1 MNVSDTAMKRILP
14 FLAAGA
20 VFSLPA
26 SAAEVR
32 VELGRLSVPDVPVE
46 FRALAHLPG

>member
-1 MNVSDTAMKRILP
+1 MNASVPAMKRILP

-20 VFSLPA
+20 ALSA

-32 VELGRLSVPDVPVE
+32 VELGRLFVPDVPVE